1 MKSKKKKNK
10 VNILIAYNKSIA
22 SIQGIELAML
32 FCHAG
37 FNVNSILLDD
47 AEKHISSELL
57 KEVTS
62 HSPWSDSHKPNWVKS
77 NINYPFCVV
86 IEPSE
91 EFQEKLLTESCE
103 IATPLLAYEK
113 KTPSVEL
120 MLDSSPN
127 SFRFV
132 GASLVCDDDKFAT
145 YIKEHCEFI
154 KILQREEIASHSHS
168 NDLNRQIIKIP
179 SNPLNLRNLFEKI
192 LSETVNYIASKA
204 LDGEITYSLNGDFS
218 NIDYLQDL
226 GKAFAEAGIKRNWI
240 ATPSARNDD
249 NHNCSVVLTKGN
261 KQIEIVLEANEA
273 EINPTENKIYV
284 SKHKNGL
291 LLIDNIETRLMP
303 NFSCQSCFARLVTYL
318 KTELSRN

>member
-32 FCHAG
+32 FCHTG
-37 FNVNSILLDD
+37 FNVNSILLGD

-77 NINYPFCVV
+77 NINYPICVV
-86 IEPSE
+86 VEPSE
-91 EFQEKLLTESCE
+91 EFQKMVLG
-103 IATPLLAYEK
+103 
-113 KTPSVEL
+113 
-120 MLDSSPN
+120 D
-127 SFRFV
+127 
-132 GASLVCDDDKFAT
+132 DDDKYSR
-145 YIKEHCEFI
+145 YIKEHCGFI
-154 KILQREEIASHSHS
+154 KILQKEEIASHSHT
-168 NDLNRQIIKIP
+168 NDLNKQIIKLP
-179 SNPLNLRNLFEKI
+179 NNPLNLRSLFEKI
-192 LSETVNYIASKA
+192 LSETVKYIASKA
-204 LDGEITYSLNGDFS
+204 LDGEITYILNGDFS